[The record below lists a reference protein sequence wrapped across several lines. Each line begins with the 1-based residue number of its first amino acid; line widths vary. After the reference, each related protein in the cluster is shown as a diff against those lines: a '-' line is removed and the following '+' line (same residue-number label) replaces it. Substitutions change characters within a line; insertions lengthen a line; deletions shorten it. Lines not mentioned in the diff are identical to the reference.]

1 MWCLVQVDA
10 GFTPSKE
17 TLKKVRR
24 RCSRESDFDSDEKVQ
39 SLAKQF
45 NYRMGGENRR
55 EMLFNIE
62 YSAEF
67 ASTPVQ
73 GTGLTFSESNIFFI
87 FHRIPAMAL
96 FFFLLYL
103 MHLLTDLLDGFVLQV
118 DFDDAGAL

>member
-1 MWCLVQVDA
+1 
-10 GFTPSKE
+10 
-17 TLKKVRR
+17 
-24 RCSRESDFDSDEKVQ
+24 
-39 SLAKQF
+39 
-45 NYRMGGENRR
+45 MGGENRR